1 MSAYD
6 IQQLSRLIGMLPPA
20 PADWVQA
27 AQELPRARRE
37 LDTIVERAEADQAF
51 REGVVADLESAL
63 RAEGIEP
70 TRPLLE
76 ELRRRVS
83 E

>member
-6 IQQLSRLIGMLPPA
+6 IAQLSRLIGMLPPA

>member
-1 MSAYD
+1 MNAYD
-6 IQQLSRLIGMLPPA
+6 IEQLSRLIGMLPPA
-20 PADWVQA
+20 PSAWVQA

-37 LDTIVERAEADQAF
+37 LDTIVERAEADKAF

-76 ELRRRVS
+76 ELRRRVA

>member
-1 MSAYD
+1 MNAYD
-6 IQQLSRLIGMLPPA
+6 IQRLSRLIGMLPPA

-37 LDTIVERAEADQAF
+37 LDTIVARAEADKAF
-51 REGVVADLESAL
+51 REGLVADLESGL